1 MNEPNLEGDM
11 NTSGS
16 KAISSKA
23 VDHAVDAAVGGS
35 EAVQVAPGAI
45 EQHTRGE
52 VDVQIVTAQR
62 FKRSVRTFMDDLQTM
77 ACLNEQVA
85 GSCTYSLPR
94 DGKTITGPSARFA
107 ELVAAAYG
115 HLRVASMIVGEDE
128 RFITVRGMAWDL
140 QRNVAF
146 SCEVRRRITKSN
158 GQRYGDDMIVTT
170 TNAAT
175 SIALRNAVLKVVPA
189 ALWRPVWEESR
200 QTAAGDIRSI
210 DTNRTNAL
218 AAFKKIGV
226 DESRVFA
233 LLDVKGHEDIDL
245 ERLATLRGLMVAIKE
260 GATTVAEA
268 FPTNERQ
275 ERAAAAHANL
285 TQAAAKNEA
294 PKPAARHEPDDGHD
308 HLGDDIP
315 F

>member
-1 MNEPNLEGDM
+1 MTDHDPNLEHEM
-11 NTSGS
+11 
-16 KAISSKA
+16 KATNGLSTRTVETAI
-23 VDHAVDAAVGGS
+23 DAAVGGS
-35 EAVQVAPGAI
+35 EAVQIAPGAI
-45 EQHTRGE
+45 EQSTRGE
-52 VDVQIVTAQR
+52 VDIQIVTAQR
-62 FKRSVRTFMDDLQTM
+62 FKRSIRTFMDDLHTM

-85 GSCTYSLPR
+85 ASCTYALPR

-115 HLRVASMIVGEDE
+115 HLRVASMIVGEDD

-170 TNAAT
+170 TNAAS

-189 ALWRPVWEESR
+189 ALWRPSWEEAK
-200 QTAAGDIRSI
+200 QTAAGDFASFEK
-210 DTNRTNAL
+210 NRAAAL

-226 DESRVFA
+226 EESRVFA

-260 GATTVAEA
+260 GATSVAEA

-275 ERAAAAHANL
+275 DRAAAAHATV
-285 TQAAAKNEA
+285 TQAAPKSEA
-294 PKPAARHEPDDGHD
+294 PKPAARTEIDTDIT
-308 HLGDDIP
+308 GDDIP